1 MGFFGTAMIGPRAS
15 AVRRRVGGFLSAVSD
30 VCPWLGGFLSAVS
43 DVCSW
48 REGFLNAVSGVRRWR
63 EGFLNAVSGVRRWLA
78 GFRVAVCD
86 VRDGEAGFL
95 AATGAGGLA
104 GATCSRLALGAGVSG
119 TIMVVTTGL
128 RLAGGSGAG
137 AGAALTEVEGGA
149 VPVSTNESVCAITK
163 PLLRI
168 LNPLNKLSPS
178 ISRGDR

>member
-1 MGFFGTAMIGPRAS
+1 MGFFRTAMMGPRAS
-15 AVRRRVGGFLSAVSD
+15 AVRRRVGGFLSAVSG
-30 VCPWLGGFLSAVS
+30 VCRWL
-43 DVCSW
+43 
-48 REGFLNAVSGVRRWR
+48 
-63 EGFLNAVSGVRRWLA
+63 EGFLNAVSGVRRWLEGFLNA
-78 GFRVAVCD
+78 VSGVPRWLEGFRVAVSD
-86 VRDGEAGFL
+86 VRDGETGFF

-119 TIMVVTTGL
+119 TIIVVTTGL

-149 VPVSTNESVCAITK
+149 VPVSTNESVWAITK

>member
-1 MGFFGTAMIGPRAS
+1 M
-15 AVRRRVGGFLSAVSD
+15 RRRVGGFLCAVSG
-30 VCPWLGGFLSAVS
+30 VCPWLEGFLKAVSGVSRWLGGFLK
-43 DVCSW
+43 
-48 REGFLNAVSGVRRWR
+48 
-63 EGFLNAVSGVRRWLA
+63 AVSGVRRWLGGFLKA
-78 GFRVAVCD
+78 VSGVPRWLGGFLKAVSGVPRWREGFRVAVSD
-86 VRDGEAGFL
+86 VADGEAGFL

-119 TIMVVTTGL
+119 TIIVVTTGL